1 MDKRRSTVGVKLSIE
16 IVSPLEEEDRD
27 LLSGVAIMTL
37 AIANHEMAKARF
49 PEMFVDQEDGGDG
62 DARDEERAPDLK
74 ADPFPNRVSC
84 ATQGDTPTVDDALSR
99 GGKGEVRPPSTRRD
113 AERRP

>member
-1 MDKRRSTVGVKLSIE
+1 MGVKLSIE

-49 PEMFVDQEDGGDG
+49 PEMFVDDEDEGDRG
-62 DARDEERAPDLK
+62 TSASEGAPDLG
-74 ADPFPNRVSC
+74 ADPFPNRVSR
-84 ATQGDTPTVDDALSR
+84 ATQGGTPTVDDVLSR